1 MPFRQRKKIVLVDGV
16 RTPFARAGRQ
26 LSAVHPRILA
36 AQNIRELLLR
46 LNLSGREINEALIGN
61 AITPFDS
68 ANMARSA
75 AVQAGLP
82 LSISAATVHRSCASS
97 LESIAIA
104 AAKIQAGMIGAAIA
118 GGSESMSQ
126 APLIFN
132 REFLKWAGALR
143 GLAPSRP
150 IKGRGGLMSKARAA
164 LSFRPRFLKPRA
176 ALLEGLR
183 DPLSGMSMGET
194 AELLAKEFGISR
206 QDQDSFAISSHQK
219 ALAAEKRL
227 GEEIFPVFPEPEYKA
242 LSKDPGPKRQISK
255 ARVKKMRP
263 FFEKTRGSV
272 TIFNSCP
279 VNDGSAMALVASEE
293 KSRSMGWR
301 PLARIRALC
310 WTGLEPKRMGLGPV
324 HAAALAL
331 KQAGLAL
338 KDLDLVEINE
348 AFAAQTLACLKAFA
362 SPRFGR
368 ERLALGQALG
378 EIDPAR
384 LNVNGGALAIGHPIA
399 ATGARLAITL
409 AKEMKRRGA
418 AFGMAALCI
427 GGGQGGAL
435 ILESP

>member
-1 MPFRQRKKIVLVDGV
+1 MPLSQLQKIVLVDGV
-16 RTPFARAGRQ
+16 RSPFARAGKELR
-26 LSAVHPRILA
+26 AVHPRILA
-36 AQNIRELLLR
+36 AQNIRELLFR
-46 LNLSGREINEALIGN
+46 LNLSGREISETLIGN

-68 ANMARSA
+68 ANIARAA

-82 LSISAATVHRSCASS
+82 LSVSAATVHRSCASS

-104 AAKIQAGMIGAAIA
+104 AAKIQAGMTGAAIA
-118 GGSESMSQ
+118 GGAESMSQ

-132 REFLKWAGALR
+132 RDFLKWAGAFRARR
-143 GLAPSRP
+143 GLMP
-150 IKGRGGLMSKARAA
+150 KARAV

-219 ALAAEKRL
+219 AAAAEKRL
-227 GEEIFPVFPEPEYKA
+227 GEEIFPVFPEPEYKM
-242 LSKDPGPKRQISK
+242 LSKDPGPKKQISK
-255 ARVKKMRP
+255 VMAKKIKP
-263 FFEKTRGSV
+263 FFDKSHGSV

-279 VNDGSAMALVASEE
+279 INDGSAMALIASKE
-293 KSRSMGWR
+293 KARSMGWR
-301 PLARIRALC
+301 PLAGIRALC
-310 WTGLEPKRMGLGPV
+310 WAGLEPKRMGLGPV
-324 HAAALAL
+324 HAAAMAL

-338 KDLDLVEINE
+338 KDIGLIEINE

-362 SPRFGR
+362 SPGFCSQ
-368 ERLALGQALG
+368 RLALAQPLG
-378 EIDPAR
+378 EVDPAR
-384 LNVNGGALAIGHPIA
+384 LNVNGGAIAIGHPIA
-399 ATGARLAITL
+399 ATGARLAVTL
-409 AKEMKRRGA
+409 AKEMRRRGA

-435 ILESP
+435 ILESL